1 MTQKVDLNADLG
13 ESFGAWSMGD
23 DAAMLQIVSSANVA
37 CGFHAGDPSIMAQ
50 TVLRAKQLGVNVGAH
65 PGYRDL
71 WGFGRRH
78 MPHQDPEDLVWQI
91 AYQIGALRAIAEAQ
105 GTGLSHVKA
114 HGALSNHAMV
124 DRPAADAIGM
134 AIALAGRDL
143 AWFVLPKT
151 QLEAACEAQGH
162 ACVREVFA
170 DRNYEADG
178 RLVSRREPDAIIHD
192 PEEAADRV
200 LRMVEE
206 GAITARDGSKL
217 SLPIDTI
224 CVHGD
229 TPGAVVLAESVRN
242 RLEGAGWTIGLPE
255 QG

>member
-1 MTQKVDLNADLG
+1 MAQRVDLNADLG

-37 CGFHAGDPSIMAQ
+37 CGFHGGDPMIMAE
-50 TVLRAKQLGVNVGAH
+50 TVRRAKEHGVNVGAH
-65 PGYRDL
+65 PGYRDI

-78 MPHQDPEDLVWQI
+78 MPHEKPDDLVWQV
-91 AYQIGALRAIAEAQ
+91 AYQIGALAAIARAQ
-105 GTGLSHVKA
+105 GMALTHVKA

-124 DRPAADAIGM
+124 DRPTADAIGK
-134 AIALAGRDL
+134 AVDLAGEGL

-151 QLEAACEAQGH
+151 QLEAACEAAGLP
-162 ACVREVFA
+162 CVREVFA

-192 PEEAADRV
+192 AEHAAERV
-200 LRMVEE
+200 VRMVEE

-229 TPGAVVLAESVRN
+229 TPGAVAMADRVRN
-242 RLEGAGWTIGLPE
+242 SLEKSGWTIGLP
-255 QG
+255 